1 MVDNLIIF
9 AAKYLIFVMVFILV
23 GFWLLSNR
31 KIRWQ
36 FAAVVI
42 LSGIIALSL
51 SWLASKFYYHPRPF
65 VVENIKP
72 LVAQEADNS
81 FPSNHML
88 LATNLALTIYFYN
101 RRIGIVML
109 VLALLV
115 GLGRIGAHVHS
126 PIDIIGSLILAA
138 IGAWLGYWLARK
150 LFPSSQQAAVDEKD
164 N

>member
-1 MVDNLIIF
+1 MDNLIIF
-9 AAKYLIFVMVFILV
+9 LAKYLIFIMVLILLV
-23 GFWLLSNR
+23 VWLRSNR

-126 PIDIIGSLILAA
+126 PIDIIGSLILSA
-138 IGAWLGYWLARK
+138 IGAWLGYLLGRT
-150 LFPSSQQAAVDEKD
+150 LFSPSPEGAAYG
-164 N
+164 